1 MSMEGALSMS
11 NQLTLWDTPNATSSQ
26 VADSGALPCVKLDGL
41 TTGLSGQAPAPAQAS
56 VRQAKAK
63 GLMILVTSGL
73 LGHDSSASANL
84 QQSLESKLVPRL
96 DTAGSTL
103 FRLIW
108 KHKTTP
114 LGRSYLERQALV
126 HHTSG
131 NDFTSW
137 PSPNCG
143 DNNISRIPPEKAQA
157 YSMRRLNRVNACS
170 QLADTAQALAA
181 WPTPQT
187 HDDKL
192 RGNTAANNH
201 YFPHDLSNAATLSSW
216 STPKAEDSECAGA
229 HRGKPDTL
237 HSQANLA
244 TWATPRSTETGHST
258 GNPDRAED
266 KKSRLE
272 DQVFL
277 SAWATPAERDYKSE
291 SATDEYNEKRWS
303 HPRGKP
309 LSAEATLAGWPT
321 PMAGTPAQN
330 GNNEAGNNDSS
341 RKTVEL
347 ASWASPKVNDDNLD
361 RRGMKS
367 TEKEWNRPN
376 ASRSSLPLE
385 VKMLAAWPT
394 PCTPNGGRSVSTEVM
409 DATGKTL
416 DGKKHTAAL
425 EHAVK
430 FAGWPTPCANEDN
443 KSPDAHL
450 AMKTRMGERDGTLAN
465 RTAITSLQV
474 MAKICGPVRLTASG
488 EMLTGLAAGME
499 RCGQLNPAHS
509 RWLMG
514 VPPAWDD
521 FASTAMQSAS
531 LRHKHSLKRT
541 SKQKAQRNKD
551 K

>member
-1 MSMEGALSMS
+1 ML
-11 NQLTLWDTPNATSSQ
+11 NQPTLWDTPNATSSQ

-143 DNNISRIPPEKAQA
+143 DNNNSRIPPEKAQA

-192 RGNTAANNH
+192 RGNTAADNH

-244 TWATPRSTETGHST
+244 TWATPANSDYRTA
-258 GNPDRAED
+258 NL
-266 KKSRLE
+266 KS
-272 DQVFL
+272 F
-277 SAWATPAERDYKSE
+277 AERGG
-291 SATDEYNEKRWS
+291 
-303 HPRGKP
+303 GKKGEQ
-309 LSAEATLAGWPT
+309 LRNQVKQLAGWPT

-347 ASWASPKVNDDNLD
+347 AS
-361 RRGMKS
+361 
-367 TEKEWNRPN
+367 
-376 ASRSSLPLE
+376 
-385 VKMLAAWPT
+385 WPT

>member
-1 MSMEGALSMS
+1 ML
-11 NQLTLWDTPNATSSQ
+11 NQPTLWDMPNATSSQ
-26 VADSGALPCVKLDGL
+26 VADSGASPCVKLDGP
-41 TTGLSGQAPAPAQAS
+41 TSGPSGQAPAPAPAS
-56 VRQAKAK
+56 ARQAKVK

-73 LGHDSSASANL
+73 LGHDSSASATL

-114 LGRSYLERQALV
+114 LGRSYLERQALAR
-126 HHTSG
+126 HTSG

-137 PSPNCG
+137 RSPNARLNGGG
-143 DNNISRIPPEKAQA
+143 DYSDPEKAA
-157 YSMRRLNRVNACS
+157 KRLEQGH
-170 QLADTAQALAA
+170 QLNLSEEVLISA

-192 RGNTAANNH
+192 RGNTEADNH

-244 TWATPRSTETGHST
+244 TWATPANSDYRTA
-258 GNPDRAED
+258 NL
-266 KKSRLE
+266 KS
-272 DQVFL
+272 F
-277 SAWATPAERDYKSE
+277 AERGG
-291 SATDEYNEKRWS
+291 
-303 HPRGKP
+303 GKKGEQ
-309 LSAEATLAGWPT
+309 LRNQVKQLAG
-321 PMAGTPAQN
+321 
-330 GNNEAGNNDSS
+330 
-341 RKTVEL
+341 
-347 ASWASPKVNDDNLD
+347 WASPKVNDDNLD

-385 VKMLAAWPT
+385 AKMLAAWPS
-394 PCTPNGGRSVSTEVM
+394 PCTPNGGRSMSTDKM
-409 DATGKTL
+409 DVTGKTL
-416 DGKKHTAAL
+416 DGRKHTTTL

-430 FAGWPTPCANEDN
+430 FA
-443 KSPDAHL
+443 
-450 AMKTRMGERDGTLAN
+450 
-465 RTAITSLQV
+465 
-474 MAKICGPVRLTASG
+474 GPVRLTASG
-488 EMLTGLAAGME
+488 EMLTGLDAGME
-499 RCGQLNPAHS
+499 SSGQLNPAHS